1 MNTLKLLNQQNIKN
15 RISILSIFF
24 FLTFICQSVK
34 THAQPSDN
42 EDAKLAAHYY
52 SKGEFASAEEYYQ
65 KLFKK
70 YQTKSFFEK
79 YYDCL
84 VFQEKYKEAEK
95 VVEKQIKAY
104 PYEIS
109 YQFNLANVYKN
120 TDRAAEAEALYQKL
134 IDELSPVQSQVQSL
148 GRYFSG
154 IGAYEYA
161 LQTYEKGR
169 KSNKNGYQFNLEVA
183 ELYAMTNQFGK
194 MIDSYLDLL
203 EYSSGYLKTVQAYLV
218 RQIDFDTDTEKVEL
232 LRLALLKRAQSNP
245 TKTYY
250 NQMLIWYYIQK
261 EEYAGAII
269 QSKAL
274 DQKQSTRGRHTF
286 EMGEICQ
293 SNRVYDK
300 AKQAYEYVKSFGENS
315 PYYTLAAQ
323 NILEVSFLQ
332 VTESGIIEKEKI
344 NAVLLEFESEL
355 TRLGKQPNTLQIME
369 RLARIYAF
377 YVNEPGKAISLLNEA
392 MKIAPTAIDK
402 ARVKVLLG
410 DVLVTDNQIWEASIF
425 YMQVAND
432 FKDDKIGHE
441 AKFKNA
447 KVFYYDGEFDYAK
460 AQLDVLKASTTK
472 LIANDAMQLS
482 LLLQDNLGVD
492 TTEAPVQLFAKADLL
507 LQQNRYEEALT
518 ILDSIKVKYPF
529 HSLSDEILFQ
539 KGIIYSKQSKWPEAA
554 SFFEAVVTT
563 YAFDILADDAIFR
576 LAEIY
581 DYRLNDP
588 EKAAM
593 YYKRILFD
601 FSGSLYT
608 AIARERYRALKSI

>member
-1 MNTLKLLNQQNIKN
+1 
-15 RISILSIFF
+15 
-24 FLTFICQSVK
+24 
-34 THAQPSDN
+34 
-42 EDAKLAAHYY
+42 LA
-52 SKGEFASAEEYYQ
+52 
-65 KLFKK
+65 
-70 YQTKSFFEK
+70 
-79 YYDCL
+79 D
-84 VFQEKYKEAEK
+84 
-95 VVEKQIKAY
+95 
-104 PYEIS
+104 
-109 YQFNLANVYKN
+109 VYKN
-120 TDRAAEAEALYQKL
+120 TNRTAEAEALYQEL
-134 IDELSPVQSQVQSL
+134 IDNLSPLQSQVQSL

-154 IGAYEYA
+154 IGAYDYA

-183 ELYAMTNQFGK
+183 ELYAITNQFGK

-203 EYSSGYLKTVQAYLV
+203 EYSSGYLKTVQSYLV
-218 RQIDFDTDTEKVEL
+218 RQIDFETDTEKVEL
-232 LRLALLKRAQSNP
+232 LRQSLLKRAQSNP
-245 TKTYY
+245 NKTYY

-261 EEYAGAII
+261 EEYTGAII

-274 DQKQSTRGRHTF
+274 DQKQNTSGRHTF

-293 SNRVYDK
+293 SNKVYDK
-300 AKQAYEYVKSFGENS
+300 AKQAYEYVKSFGEIS

-332 VTESGIIEKEKI
+332 VTESGVIETDKI
-344 NAVLLEFESEL
+344 DVVAQAFESEL
-355 TRLGKQPNTLQIME
+355 TRLGKQQSTLQIME

-377 YVNEPGKAISLLNEA
+377 YINKPNMAISLLEEA
-392 MKIAPTAIDK
+392 MHVAPTTLDK
-402 ARVKVLLG
+402 ARLKVLLG

-447 KVFYYDGEFDYAK
+447 KVFYYDGEFEYAK

-482 LLLQDNLGVD
+482 LLLQDNLGID

-507 LQQNRYEEALT
+507 IQQNKYNEALS

-529 HSLSDEILFQ
+529 HSLNDEILFQ
-539 KGIIYSKQSKWPEAA
+539 KGVIYSRQNKWVEAA
-554 SFFEAVVTT
+554 AFFEEVATT
-563 YAFDILADDAIFR
+563 YAFDILADDAVFR

-581 DYRLNDP
+581 DYRLNNP
-588 EKAAM
+588 EKAAA
-593 YYKRILFD
+593 YYKSILFD

-608 AIARERYRALKSI
+608 ALARERYRALKSI